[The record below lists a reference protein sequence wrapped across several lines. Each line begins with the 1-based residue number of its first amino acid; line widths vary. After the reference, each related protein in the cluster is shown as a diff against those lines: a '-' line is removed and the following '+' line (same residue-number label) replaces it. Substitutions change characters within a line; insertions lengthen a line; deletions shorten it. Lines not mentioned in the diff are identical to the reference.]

1 MFSITGTFLSK
12 KHSFIVL
19 AATRSPVLAALDR
32 HQEAISKGVCYRKRC
47 VRYIATGGFTR
58 HELRRRQVRVIVN
71 LIVEVHR
78 IVIARWRCSQCGLLF
93 TDLPVTVDVRL
104 VCATHRNLDQMVAAG
119 EFRQDLVYRINTFE
133 ILLPALR
140 DRIGDIRELAEHLLK
155 RFRPNQGPPSEL
167 IQQDAIELL
176 VSHVWPGNVRE
187 LANVLEHAII
197 LSDDGPITAADLPP
211 HFMDHRLVGDA
222 TSNPGPETLRETEQ
236 RAIQDALERTGG
248 NKSRAAEQLGISLKT
263 LYNKLA
269 AAEALEKSA

>member
-1 MFSITGTFLSK
+1 M
-12 KHSFIVL
+12 

-47 VRYIATGGFTR
+47 VRYNATGGFTR

-93 TDLPVTVDVRL
+93 TDLPVTAWYARPT
-104 VCATHRNLDQMVAAG
+104 ATSIRWSPRASFA
-119 EFRQDLVYRINTFE
+119 QDLVYRINTFE

-197 LSDDGPITAADLPP
+197 LSDDDPITAADLPP

-236 RAIQDALERTGG
+236 CAIEDALERTGG
-248 NKSRAAEQLGISLKT
+248 NKSRAAEQLGIASRRCTTSWLPPRPWKSRPSRRPLFT
-263 LYNKLA
+263 GRHRLLA
-269 AAEALEKSA
+269 CAI